1 MFNRVIGLQGT
12 GKNETLGIK
21 PTNSDAMALISI
33 GQSMNVSPI
42 QMLGAINTFV
52 NDGIYVKPYVIES
65 ILDNDDKVVK
75 NYDTKKERIFTQTTS
90 KIVKNG
96 MKEVVLNGT
105 GVNAFV
111 EGVNMGGKTGS
122 ASSSNNTTH
131 GWFVGYFTIDNT
143 EYTMIVFIPDL
154 VEKKEENIGGGNT
167 AAPIFK
173 DIVLKLN
180 S

>member
-1 MFNRVIGLQGT
+1 
-12 GKNETLGIK
+12 
-21 PTNSDAMALISI
+21 
-33 GQSMNVSPI
+33 MNVSPI

-52 NDGIYVKPYVIES
+52 NDGIYVKPYIIEG

-75 NYDTKKERIFTQTTS
+75 EYETKKERIFTQTTS

-111 EGVNMGGKTGS
+111 QGVDMGGKTGS
-122 ASSSNNTTH
+122 SSSSNNTTH
-131 GWFVGYFTIDNT
+131 GWFVGYFTIDNI

-154 VEKKEENIGGGNT
+154 VEKKDENVGGGNT